1 MQSRLPPN
9 VSLELGA
16 LVEPLSVALH
26 ASDRARLARGSTV
39 LVFGAGTVGL
49 LCAAISRAVG
59 ECRVVIA
66 DIQEERVRF
75 AVDNGFADASVVV
88 PAKRPDTIEAKLE
101 FAREVAELVKST
113 NLGGGGGGGQPVGEV
128 SATFECTGVEAC
140 LQASIYVG
148 VFAFRDGRANPL
160 LTTLDRLRRPAA
172 AS

>member
-1 MQSRLPPN
+1 MQSRLPPS

-113 NLGGGGGGGQPVGEV
+113 NLGGGGQPVGEV